1 MGRLEEAQEIQK
13 GDPAKAEAIYK
24 EMISK
29 PPGMNDAELREYELA
44 LVALGGIYRDARLV
58 LEIRMVGVAW
68 RRWFQA

>member
-58 LEIRMVGVAW
+58 SEIRMVGVAW
-68 RRWFQA
+68 GRWL